1 MAAQD
6 ERSFKS
12 NNNFFAAHLTVKDL
26 LIGVSLIL
34 ILNLTKIFQQYI
46 SFIKKLVIFV

>member
-1 MAAQD
+1 MSAQD

-12 NNNFFAAHLTVKDL
+12 NNKFFAAHLKVKDL
-26 LIGVSLIL
+26 LTGVSSIL
-34 ILNLTKIFQQYI
+34 ILNLTKKFQQYI

>member
-34 ILNLTKIFQQYI
+34 ILNLTKIFQQIYK
-46 SFIKKLVIFV
+46 FH